1 MFRLGL
7 WLKMRFIAMW
17 IVSWSWILAKILVTI
32 IMTYA
37 IIVTYNIMTYIKPRQ
52 LLWLNPWQ

>member
-17 IVSWSWILAKILVTI
+17 IASWSWILAKILVTI